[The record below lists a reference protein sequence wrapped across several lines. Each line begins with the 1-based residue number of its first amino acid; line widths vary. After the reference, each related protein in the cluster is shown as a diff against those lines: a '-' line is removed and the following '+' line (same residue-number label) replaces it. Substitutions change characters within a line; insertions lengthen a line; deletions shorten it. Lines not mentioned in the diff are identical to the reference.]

1 MRVTNIAYNPN
12 ITSIRQPH
20 KTKFQANVSFKAFH
34 GKIDNS
40 RMAKLKPEV
49 QEAARNLG
57 ENLKQIREIFGIMK
71 EKNFCAKKTKRI
83 KTCYEKFIPT
93 NGRGYLFQLGECTA
107 LLNTPEKRKEN
118 VIIAR
123 TTDNKTGEKQLFF
136 IEDNEKI
143 ITNSAG
149 GLGSLPVVKKYM
161 TQEEIAE
168 NHIEEKILLMSRVTQ
183 NYVNSL
189 NSAMG
194 SENNG
199 IPDAGCLSPEMTEK
213 LNITLENITNSGEII
228 KEASKIACARKI
240 LDIKR
245 QYPNYVPI
253 GGLEGGDSGCYKY
266 GDKIL
271 LVRKSDKFDDVV
283 RIILKP
289 KKEGEEVEEVICVE
303 NGEKI
308 IRKSSTTRYYIPEKK
323 DRVYLTQKEIE
334 ESNAIDYI
342 NYLEKE
348 TTAFLKFLQEADF
361 SPKPRGGYR
370 PRKPKSDMEKI
381 SSKPQ
386 EKVVPQK
393 SEEVQ
398 KPIEQLARE
407 KVSFEPQEKVMPQKS
422 EEVQKPIEQ
431 PAREKVIVGDFDIS
445 SLLDMYFDKTKQ
457 SLTEEVKDTAKFD
470 AKEFA
475 AKVFVDFV
483 NDLKEKLQKFK
494 S

>member
-1 MRVTNIAYNPN
+1 M
-12 ITSIRQPH
+12 
-20 KTKFQANVSFKAFH
+20 
-34 GKIDNS
+34 
-40 RMAKLKPEV
+40 
-49 QEAARNLG
+49 
-57 ENLKQIREIFGIMK
+57 
-71 EKNFCAKKTKRI
+71 
-83 KTCYEKFIPT
+83 
-93 NGRGYLFQLGECTA
+93 LF
-107 LLNTPEKRKEN
+107 R
-118 VIIAR
+118 
-123 TTDNKTGEKQLFF
+123 
-136 IEDNEKI
+136 
-143 ITNSAG
+143 S
-149 GLGSLPVVKKYM
+149 
-161 TQEEIAE
+161 
-168 NHIEEKILLMSRVTQ
+168 
-183 NYVNSL
+183 
-189 NSAMG
+189 
-194 SENNG
+194 
-199 IPDAGCLSPEMTEK
+199 
-213 LNITLENITNSGEII
+213 
-228 KEASKIACARKI
+228 
-240 LDIKR
+240 
-245 QYPNYVPI
+245 
-253 GGLEGGDSGCYKY
+253 GDSGCYKY

-308 IRKSSTTRYYIPEKK
+308 IRKSPTTRYYIPEKK
-323 DRVYLTQKEIE
+323 DRIYLTQKEIE

-370 PRKPKSDMEKI
+370 PRKPKLDMEKI

-386 EKVVPQK
+386 EKVV
-393 SEEVQ
+393 
-398 KPIEQLARE
+398 
-407 KVSFEPQEKVMPQKS
+407 PQKS